1 MEDQQYYICD
11 SYKGENS
18 MKHTQG
24 FSFKCKVTSDSAK
37 IVIRDTGLKI
47 VISTIEQQNND
58 YYLTATAEETS
69 TWPSGNHRY
78 QLLDDAG
85 VLEEGDFEVTKNFLL
100 TDEDTCIKSK
110 NELYLEAIEAT
121 IAGKAT
127 AAQSSM
133 SVGDKSIQYMSVDE
147 LLKLREYFKGKVEQE
162 QNKYSAN
169 NRGRIKYVWQ
179 MR

>member
-1 MEDQQYYICD
+1 
-11 SYKGENS
+11 

-24 FSFKCKVTSDSAK
+24 FSFNYKVPSASAK

-47 VISTIEQQNND
+47 IISTIYQHNNE
-58 YYLTATAEETS
+58 YYLTATTEETS
-69 TWPSGNHRY
+69 AWPSGNHRY
-78 QLLDDAG
+78 QLLDNNG
-85 VLEEGDFEVTKNFLL
+85 VIEEGKFEVAKNFLL
-100 TDEDTCIKSK
+100 TDENTCIKSS

-147 LLKLREYFKGKVEQE
+147 LLKLREYFKAKVEQE

>member
-1 MEDQQYYICD
+1 MIWKISNNVTEEGFFC
-11 SYKGENS
+11 

-24 FSFKCKVTSDSAK
+24 FRFSYNVPSDSCQLVIRNTGIK
-37 IVIRDTGLKI
+37 IVVD
-47 VISTIEQQNND
+47 TIETRGAE
-58 YYLTATAEETS
+58 YYLTATAEETR
-69 TWPSGNHRY
+69 TWPSGEHRY
-78 QLLDDAG
+78 QLLDENG
-85 VLEEGDFEVTKNFLL
+85 VLAEGEFIVMKNFLL

-121 IAGKAT
+121 LAGRAT

-147 LLKLREYFKGKVEQE
+147 LLKLRDYFKDKVDHE
-162 QNKYSAN
+162 QNKFSAN

-179 MR
+179 VR

>member
-24 FSFKCKVTSDSAK
+24 FSFKYKVTSDSAK

-47 VISTIEQQNND
+47 IISTIEQQNNE
-58 YYLTATAEETS
+58 YFLTATAEETS
-69 TWPSGNHRY
+69 AWPSGNHRY
-78 QLLDDAG
+78 QLLDDSG

-121 IAGKAT
+121 LAGRAT

-147 LLKLREYFKGKVEQE
+147 LLKLRDYFKDKVDHE
-162 QNKYSAN
+162 QNKFSAN

-179 MR
+179 VR